1 MKWLSLLYW
10 FAEKNP
16 FVIIP
21 KSVPHPFSL
30 SQCLSPKTKGTLISA
45 VNQVVVVPGPRVFSE
60 TLRCLWVYQ
69 GVTKKCPMQ
78 QDQSC

>member
-1 MKWLSLLYW
+1 MKWFSLLYIGLLQ
-10 FAEKNP
+10 NP

-21 KSVPHPFSL
+21 KSVPHSFSL
-30 SQCLSPKTKGTLISA
+30 SQCLSPKAKGTLISA

-69 GVTKKCPMQ
+69 GVTKK
-78 QDQSC
+78 